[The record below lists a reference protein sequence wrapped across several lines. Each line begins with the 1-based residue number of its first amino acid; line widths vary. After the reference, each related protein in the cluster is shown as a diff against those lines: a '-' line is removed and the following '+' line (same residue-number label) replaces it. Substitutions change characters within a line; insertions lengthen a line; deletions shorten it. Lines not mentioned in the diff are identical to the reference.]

1 MDQITDDWI
10 AYLWVFNHVG
20 VVEADDVG
28 TTEVDFV
35 LRVIKDP
42 AETVSSSPFADIGIG
57 ESSPVLGSDF
67 WKLEILRSA
76 IGVSSMARTARRI
89 SSSSA
94 AE

>member
-42 AETVSSSPFADIGIG
+42 AETVSSSPFADIGIEG
-57 ESSPVLGSDF
+57 IVAGIGQRFLEVRNTAQCHWGIKHGSNGAQDIVVF
-67 WKLEILRSA
+67 CC
-76 IGVSSMARTARRI
+76 
-89 SSSSA
+89 
-94 AE
+94 